1 MKNLYIFSG
10 LGADKRVFQNMDFSE
25 YNAIFIDWIKP
36 NHSENM
42 PTYVER
48 LSSKIEHE
56 KPILIGLSFGGMIAT
71 EMAKIIETEKVIL
84 IASAKTKHEI
94 PFYFRLAGK
103 LRLHK
108 LVPTKLL
115 KMSNF
120 FVFWFFG
127 AQNKS
132 DKSILTQIL
141 KDTDE
146 TFLRWA
152 IDQIVTWQNVSTSP
166 NTIHIHGTSDKI
178 LPIHFIDCQIK
189 VQNGGHLMTL
199 NKPEELN
206 QILKRVIFSD

>member
-1 MKNLYIFSG
+1 VKNLYIFSG
-10 LGADKRVFQNMDFSE
+10 LGADQRVFQNMDFSE

-42 PTYVER
+42 ADYAKR

-71 EMAKIIETEKVIL
+71 EMAKIIETEKVML

-108 LVPTKLL
+108 LIPTKLL
-115 KMSNF
+115 KLSNC
-120 FVFWFFG
+120 FVYWLFG
-127 AQNKS
+127 TQNKS
-132 DKSILTQIL
+132 DQLMLTQIL

-152 IDQIVTWQNVSTSP
+152 IDKIVTWQNITINP
-166 NTIHIHGTSDKI
+166 KTIHIHGTSDKI

-199 NKPEELN
+199 NKAAELN
-206 QILKRVIFSD
+206 QILKTVVFSN